1 MAMKNTNFMSSRFV
15 LHWCF
20 LIVFPLQGHENW
32 GFLDSFAGDLGQTAW
47 SESTLQHVAGYDYD
61 VLLFAG
67 DLSYADYFQQKWD
80 SFGQMMS
87 PYAHYRPWMVTEGN
101 HEMEYIPLLAP
112 SFRSYNTRWDMPYA
126 ESGSTSNL
134 YYSFDVASAHVLMLG
149 SYTNFGVGSEQY
161 NWLLVRLCCLSQ
173 SAANLGAVL
182 WLDAFS
188 FDPVCINCAQ
198 SIY

>member
-1 MAMKNTNFMSSRFV
+1 
-15 LHWCF
+15 
-20 LIVFPLQGHENW
+20 
-32 GFLDSFAGDLGQTAW
+32 
-47 SESTLQHVAGYDYD
+47 
-61 VLLFAG
+61 
-67 DLSYADYFQQKWD
+67 
-80 SFGQMMS
+80 
-87 PYAHYRPWMVTEGN
+87 MVTEGN

-134 YYSFDVASAHVLMLG
+134 YYSFDVASAHVFMLG
-149 SYTNFGVGSEQY
+149 SYTDFGVGSEQY
-161 NWLLVRLCCLSQ
+161 NWLLVRFCGLSQ

-188 FDPVCINCAQ
+188 FDPVCINYAQ